1 VTCAPAL
8 PPGPLGTVDSVP
20 HNPVSRQR
28 RAATAV
34 ALATVFALVGASCS
48 DDPADVAPPTTTP
61 ASTVAPTT
69 TLMPDKEYDIVG
81 TALQATVFT
90 QLAGYVVNAGLVETL
105 RGGPFTVFAPTD
117 AAFAKIPADILHA
130 VEDNDLLAT
139 VLTYHVVAGELALAD
154 LEDGELETVAGIP
167 LTISHVGEQVYVNGT
182 AIVAGD
188 VGATNGVIHVIG
200 DVMVPPIGD
209 IIDVATTLPGFE
221 TLATLVTQADLVDT
235 LKGEGPFTVFAPLDA
250 AFEALPQATLDAVT
264 SDPELLATVLTY
276 HVVPGKISLS
286 DMADGDTL
294 ETVAGIELEITKDD
308 AGNTLIN
315 GIPVAVGNVQATNG
329 VIHVLGEVLVPPS

>member
-1 VTCAPAL
+1 M
-8 PPGPLGTVDSVP
+8 P

-28 RAATAV
+28 KAATGL
-34 ALATVFALVGASCS
+34 ALATVFALLGASCS

-81 TALQATVFT
+81 TALENVVFS
-90 QLAGYVVNAGLVETL
+90 QLAAYVVNEGLVETL

-117 AAFAKIPADILHA
+117 SAFQKIPADILHA
-130 VEDNDLLAT
+130 VEDADLMTTA
-139 VLTYHVVAGELALAD
+139 LTYHVLAGEYTLAD
-154 LEDGELETVAGIP
+154 LPDGEIETVAGPP
-167 LTISHVGEQVYVNGT
+167 LTISRIGSDVYVNGNKV
-182 AIVAGD
+182 AAGD
-188 VGATNGVIHVIG
+188 VQATNGVIHVMS
-200 DVMVPPIGD
+200 DVLVPPIGD
-209 IIDVATTLPGFE
+209 IIDVATTLPGFA
-221 TLATLVTQADLVDT
+221 TLADLVTQADLVST

-250 AFEALPQATLDAVT
+250 AFEDLPQATLDAVLA
-264 SDPELLATVLTY
+264 DPELLATVLTY
-276 HVVPGKISLS
+276 HVVPGKVSLS
-286 DMADGDTL
+286 DMADGDKL
-294 ETVAGIELEITKDD
+294 ETVAGITLDVSKDD